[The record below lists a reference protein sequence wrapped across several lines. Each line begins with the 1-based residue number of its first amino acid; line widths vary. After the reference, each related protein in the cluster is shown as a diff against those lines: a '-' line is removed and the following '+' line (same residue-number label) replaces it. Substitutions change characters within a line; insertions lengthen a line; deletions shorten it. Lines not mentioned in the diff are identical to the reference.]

1 MYNKLFRIFTEDK
14 RELSGLYFFAI
25 ISSLMQLIMP
35 LGIQSIVSYVMGGF
49 ISTSIIILVLIII
62 FSVVADGALHI
73 EQMKLIERI
82 QQKVYVRYSKLYAN
96 KLKSLDLEASE
107 KYNLSERYNT
117 YLEISIL
124 QKGVTKL
131 LLEIPVAIISIFF
144 GLILLSFYNGFFV
157 LFGLILLAF
166 AAGIIY
172 FTGGRGLQFSVE
184 ESNYKYKLVAWFQ
197 QIAGFVYQ
205 MKFFSK
211 SNLILEK
218 SDKLVTSYL
227 KSRNNHFGVLLM
239 QYKALLIFKI
249 LLTASML
256 IVGTILLVKNQINI
270 GQFIASEIIILLIM
284 SSVEKLIVNL
294 DTVYDMLTSV
304 QKLEKVTDLEEE
316 FSGTL
321 RLVKHEPL
329 HLKIQGLNYT
339 EGKNLNLEV
348 KQNQK
353 IAISFQEPNHATHII
368 NCIGGFI
375 DLKDNCVFWNGLT
388 LKNYNLD
395 SLRQHLIVYDGEVK
409 WLDLPLHDNI
419 DLNISKRDDISLEIL
434 EVSGLKEHIDDFEN
448 GLDTIVYSS
457 SLRDYSQFA
466 YRLQLA
472 RVLSSNVQFLIL
484 YEPFAFTDE
493 KNSRKLADYL
503 LNVKHKSIL
512 VFTNYTYFIEKS
524 DLTQKI

>member
-1 MYNKLFRIFTEDK
+1 MYRKLFRIFSEDK

-25 ISSLMQLIMP
+25 VSSLMQLIMP
-35 LGIQSIVSYVMGGF
+35 LGIQSIVSYVIGGI

-62 FSVVADGALHI
+62 GSVVADGALHV

-82 QQKVYVRYSKLYAN
+82 QQKVYVRYAKLYAN
-96 KLKSLDLEASE
+96 KLKTLDLEASE

-172 FTGGRGLQFSVE
+172 FTGSKGLQYSIE
-184 ESNYKYKLVAWFQ
+184 ESNFKYKLVAWFQ

-211 SNLILEK
+211 SNLIIEK
-218 SDKLVTSYL
+218 SDALLTNYL
-227 KSRNNHFGVLLM
+227 KSRNSHFGVLLM
-239 QYKALLIFKI
+239 QYKALLVFKI

-284 SSVEKLIVNL
+284 SSVEKLIINL
-294 DTVYDMLTSV
+294 DTVYDMLTAI

-316 FSGTL
+316 IFGTL

-329 HLKIQGLNYT
+329 HLRIQELEYT
-339 EGKNLNLEV
+339 GGKTLNLEV
-348 KQNQK
+348 KPNQK
-353 IAISFQEPNHATHII
+353 IAISFLEPNDATHII
-368 NCIGGFI
+368 NSICGFT
-375 DLKDNCVFWNGLT
+375 DVKTNSVFWNGLT
-388 LKNYNLD
+388 IKNYNLEN
-395 SLRQHLIVYDGEVK
+395 LRQHLIVYDGEVK

-419 DLNISKRDDISLEIL
+419 DLNISKRDDINFEIL
-434 EVSGLKEHIDDFEN
+434 KSSGLKSHIDGLEH
-448 GLDTIVYSS
+448 GLDTVVYNS
-457 SLRDYSQFA
+457 SLQDYSQFA
-466 YRLQLA
+466 YSLQLS
-472 RVLSSNVQFLIL
+472 RVLSAQVQFLVL
-484 YEPFAFTDE
+484 YEPFAFTDN
-493 KNSRKLADYL
+493 KDNKALADYL
-503 LNVKHKSIL
+503 LTIKHKSIL
-512 VFTNYTYFIEKS
+512 VFTNYTYFIERS
-524 DLTQKI
+524 DLKQTI